1 MEQSFLAWLRGRQRL
16 LPQVAV
22 GIGDDAA
29 VIDWPQSRQLVTS
42 VDTIVDGVDFLLD
55 QHSPAA
61 IGHKALAVNLSD
73 LAAMAADP
81 VAALVAISLP
91 NENATQV
98 AAAVYEGILAT
109 AAGFGVAISGG
120 DITCYDGPLAI
131 SITIIGQ
138 AEPQKSWLRS
148 GAQPDD
154 AVLVSGSLGGSIL
167 QKHLAFTPRVRLA
180 QQLRDNFT
188 INAAIDISDGLLLD
202 LDRLCA
208 ASGCGIELELDR
220 VPVSED
226 AQALSQQDGGDPL
239 EHALGDGEDYELI
252 LTCPADQAAEILAAD
267 LGTPLTQIGT
277 LTSRTGLWSKLPNK
291 LIRLSPRGFVHGG

>member
-1 MEQSFLAWLRGRQRL
+1 MEQSFLAWLRGRQRS

-29 VIDWPQSRQLVTS
+29 VVDWPHSRQLVTS

-55 QHSPAA
+55 QHSLAA

-73 LAAMAADP
+73 MAAMAADP
-81 VAALVAISLP
+81 VAALVAISLS
-91 NENATQV
+91 NENATQT
-98 AAAVYEGILAT
+98 AAGIYEGILET
-109 AAGFGVAISGG
+109 AAEFGVAISGG

-138 AEPQKSWLRS
+138 SEPQKAWLRS
-148 GAQPDD
+148 GALPDD
-154 AVLVSGSLGGSIL
+154 VLLVSGSLGGSIL

-180 QQLRDNFT
+180 QQLRDRFKV
-188 INAAIDISDGLLLD
+188 NAAIDISDGLLLD

-208 ASGCGIELELDR
+208 ASGCGIELELDKI
-220 VPVSED
+220 PVSED
-226 AQALSQQDGGDPL
+226 ALALGEQKGSEPL
-239 EHALGDGEDYELI
+239 EHALGDGEDYEL
-252 LTCPADQAAEILAAD
+252 LLSCSADQAAEILNAD
-267 LGTPLTQIGT
+267 LGVPLTAIGT
-277 LTSRTGLWSKLPNK
+277 MTSRTGLWSKLPNK

>member
-1 MEQSFLAWLRGRQRL
+1 MEQSFLAWLRGRQRD

-29 VIDWPQSRQLVTS
+29 ILDWPSSRQLVTS

-55 QHSPAA
+55 KHSLAS

-73 LAAMAADP
+73 MAAMAADP
-81 VAALVAISLP
+81 VAVLVAISLP
-91 NENATQV
+91 NQQATQV
-98 AAAVYEGILAT
+98 AAGIYEGILAT
-109 AAGFGVAISGG
+109 AAEFGVAISGG
-120 DITCYDGPLAI
+120 DITVYDGPLAI

-138 AEPQKSWLRS
+138 AAPQKAWLRS
-148 GAQPDD
+148 GAEPDD

-180 QQLRDNFT
+180 QQLRDSFT
-188 INAAIDISDGLLLD
+188 IHAAIDISDGLLLD

-208 ASGCGIELELDR
+208 ASGCGIELQLDQI
-220 VPVSED
+220 PISDD
-226 AQALSQQDGGDPL
+226 AKTLSLQDGGDPL

-252 LTCPADQAAEILAAD
+252 LTCPAEQAADILAAD
-267 LGTPLTQIGT
+267 LGTPLTQIGV